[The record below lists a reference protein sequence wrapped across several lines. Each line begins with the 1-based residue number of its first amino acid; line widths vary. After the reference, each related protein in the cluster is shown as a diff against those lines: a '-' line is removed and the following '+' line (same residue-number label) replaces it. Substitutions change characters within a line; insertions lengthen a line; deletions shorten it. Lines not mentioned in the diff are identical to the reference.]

1 MNLTSGRW
9 QFYIDRGGTFTDVVA
24 RAPSGEITVHKLL
37 STNPEQYSDA
47 AIEGIRRALDI
58 VPEEF
63 LPPDLIGTV
72 RMGTTVGTNALL
84 ERKGDR
90 CALLITKGFGDVLR
104 IGYQNRP
111 DLFAL
116 RIKLPEKIYEQV
128 HEIDE
133 RIDTSGNILVPLDP
147 EEIRIKPAFKTMRP
161 LDPTNEIIGS
171 KIPIAFSR
179 QLIAEHKPGSSKDRF
194 LVSSDGTVCGRF
206 LALRGG
212 FTWSFQLLS
221 PEQRFVRKVLF
232 SMKEENTVFQSNDL
246 GSVELVSWTGSPE
259 DVGAVEIIPYV
270 DNVVYSTPGICSKAE
285 LPISI
290 ELNGELTGKI
300 NVEQEEG
307 DNGESVLHFYLSEL
321 PHQFFSQQV
330 IIAFSDSYRRS
341 YIEESIGRDI
351 YLYGPDLFR
360 DFQLW
365 IYIR

>member
-1 MNLTSGRW
+1 MK
-9 QFYIDRGGTFTDVVA
+9 A
-24 RAPSGEITVHKLL
+24 MH
-37 STNPEQYSDA
+37 
-47 AIEGIRRALDI
+47 
-58 VPEEF
+58 EEF
-63 LPPDLIGTV
+63 ESQDCPTEDSIESWAIQEVMGNEGGQHRTHLDYCFTCHELHQRFKNFYNTV
-72 RMGTTVGTNALL
+72 NNEVV
-84 ERKGDR
+84 E
-90 CALLITKGFGDVLR
+90 F
-104 IGYQNRP
+104 
-111 DLFAL
+111 
-116 RIKLPEKIYEQV
+116 
-128 HEIDE
+128 
-133 RIDTSGNILVPLDP
+133 LVAKTCKMAPLVST